1 MRFKKQIAMICLFTF
16 LFLPFSAKYEEPN
29 ADVLVLTTGTIIACA
44 ALATAC
50 GVVITH
56 PDMLHDVGERV
67 YNGIKSIPGAI
78 EQFGDNVRINVTK
91 DLISTVVSL
100 CNNFPVTDFIKNII
114 NKHTSD
120 YDVMGNFDILEN
132 LSLQNQGSVGQCYVK
147 SALNGVTFNLYYG
160 NHYSSHVLANLSNS
174 EYKLFTWNTTDATGI
189 FSFDGQSFS
198 YRYNDSPLD
207 SGYNSAISSN
217 SLSLRISASRG
228 RIYIKDFEN
237 VQSVCIPYTPEN
249 TKDVSNDKV
258 QEFFPLYSGS
268 ISAPIDKPLSD
279 YNVSVDKPIFKPTDL
294 VSEGDIIADK
304 SDTGVLD
311 KPNTDV
317 VDSPVTGNN
326 LWDSLMEFLKKLFAP
341 LLALLGWIGDILMSI
356 LDFLK
361 GLLDALIE
369 ALSKLFEYL
378 FVPTLDPSSL
388 ILIPDDSG
396 LGQLIQLFDWGDLLD
411 ITPKPYIF
419 ETNMNINSLVDNEAT
434 VWNLRFDLF
443 GNETIEKYMPYVRN
457 ILSYTCLI
465 GVMYFVIIHFLPK
478 RDID

>member
-16 LFLPFSAKYEEPN
+16 LFLPISGKYEEPK
-29 ADVLVLTTGTIIACA
+29 AEILTLTTGAIIACA

-78 EQFGDNVRINVTK
+78 EQVGDKVKVNIIPGVISSTISVLQELPVSDYFFTK
-91 DLISTVVSL
+91 YNDFSLDDEYDEKGRKYFALSDFNYRKFDFVFKPGSKSYNAGISLQTGVDFAGTICSYYLVNKFSTNTISLEMSKEITGKMRCKLWLNGDLIHNVLTSSFSEQVVTL
-100 CNNFPVTDFIKNII
+100 I
-114 NKHTSD
+114 
-120 YDVMGNFDILEN
+120 
-132 LSLQNQGSVGQCYVK
+132 
-147 SALNGVTFNLYYG
+147 
-160 NHYSSHVLANLSNS
+160 LSNNGFELAS
-174 EYKLFTWNTTDATGI
+174 VSG
-189 FSFDGQSFS
+189 S
-198 YRYNDSPLD
+198 LD
-207 SGYNSAISSN
+207 ESI
-217 SLSLRISASRG
+217 
-228 RIYIKDFEN
+228 
-237 VQSVCIPYTPEN
+237 CIPYTPEN
-249 TKDVSNDKV
+249 SQNVSNDKV
-258 QEFFPLYSGS
+258 QQSFPLGSGS

-279 YNVSVDKPIFKPTDL
+279 YNVSVDKPITIPSDL
-294 VSEGDIIADK
+294 VSEGDIIVDK

-361 GLLDALIE
+361 GLLDGLIE
-369 ALSKLFEYL
+369 ALSKLFKYL

-411 ITPKPYIF
+411 IIPKPYIF
-419 ETNMNINSLVDNEAT
+419 ETNININSLVDNEST

-443 GNETIEKYMPYVRN
+443 SNESVDKYIPYVRN
-457 ILSYTCLI
+457 ILSYSCLI
-465 GVMYFVIIHFLPK
+465 GVIYFVIIHFLPK